1 MIMSRKKELIA
12 AIRNEMI
19 RVMREEQ
26 LEFMRDGDM
35 YVFPEEHLR
44 ILRESQSITVLNLLS
59 PMNSDFQ
66 ILEEDNLEECTETS
80 FGGVITIPT
89 IGNSTFNG
97 SAGVNYS
104 ESKIDISLD
113 MPLTLYSK

>member
-1 MIMSRKKELIA
+1 MNRREEHIAVIKK
-12 AIRNEMI
+12 EMI
-19 RVMREEQ
+19 RIIREER
-26 LEFMRDGDM
+26 LNFMRDGDM

-66 ILEEDNLEECTETS
+66 ILEEDNLRECTETS

-104 ESKIDISLD
+104 ESKIDISLN